1 MAASLFKL
9 ETPERK
15 PADPPEFSTVVYT
28 WKPGRR
34 ETR

>member
-1 MAASLFKL
+1 MAPSLFKL